1 MLPAIASGFWNKS
14 IAVQIWGANT
24 GVGKTILS
32 TILCKHVQNFRTN
45 DGKPGWSV
53 QYLKPVST
61 GHLQDA
67 DYRYV
72 EYVYYPVRLDA
83 M

>member
-1 MLPAIASGFWNKS
+1 MPPIASGFWNNS

-32 TILCKHVQNFRTN
+32 TVLCKHLQNFQN
-45 DGKPGWSV
+45 DDRKPNWNV

-61 GHLQDA
+61 GPLQDA

-72 EYVYYPVRLDA
+72 K
-83 M
+83 